1 VATRWETDEEAGLE
15 IPARAEYVSLVRLF
29 VGSLASSRRLLDEE
43 RIDNLKLAV
52 SEACTNAI
60 EAYRDPTG
68 QRVKIR
74 WRQGGDRLEV
84 GVEDSGPGFDLRRVP
99 RAPRRRPVEPR
110 EAVERREA
118 LEQRETQPR
127 QPAHERPARKPAPLP
142 AERGLGIRLI
152 RSLVDE
158 VTFQPSESG
167 TAVRL
172 VMRRDPPDG
181 TDAHAP
187 AGGDGRR
194 PGTPGRPDTTP

>member
-1 VATRWETDEEAGLE
+1 MATRWKTDEEAGLE

-68 QRVKIR
+68 QRVRIR
-74 WRQGGDRLEV
+74 WREGGDRLEV

-99 RAPRRRPVEPR
+99 RTPRRPSVEQKD
-110 EAVERREA
+110 A
-118 LEQRETQPR
+118 LERKESLPR
-127 QPAHERPARKPAPLP
+127 QPAHEKPARKPAPLP

-158 VTFQPSESG
+158 VSFQPSESG

-172 VMRRDPPDG
+172 VMRRDPPG
-181 TDAHAP
+181 GPDADAP
-187 AGGDGRR
+187 ASGNGRQ
-194 PGTPGRPDTTP
+194 PGTPRPPQTT